1 VDTPSP
7 TPSRGEGEGM
17 FGQLSTPQLFVLLD
31 CLDES
36 HMFASAFNSNNE
48 QRTHL
53 MKAGFRGRTRPN
65 LLRQETQSLIC
76 SLRVLYRML
85 GDEEREGERDVIQKR
100 LLGVVM
106 RALGYF
112 LLLSSEMHRDSWTP
126 VLLLIFTR
134 LLTLHHHQ
142 FKQHVSECYHH
153 LCDMVTMELK
163 FEVRSLLRR
172 IFIRIGRDFQI
183 VPITSSVSN
192 ISTE

>member
-1 VDTPSP
+1 V
-7 TPSRGEGEGM
+7 
-17 FGQLSTPQLFVLLD
+17 
-31 CLDES
+31 C
-36 HMFASAFNSNNE
+36 
-48 QRTHL
+48 
-53 MKAGFRGRTRPN
+53 AGFRGRTRPN